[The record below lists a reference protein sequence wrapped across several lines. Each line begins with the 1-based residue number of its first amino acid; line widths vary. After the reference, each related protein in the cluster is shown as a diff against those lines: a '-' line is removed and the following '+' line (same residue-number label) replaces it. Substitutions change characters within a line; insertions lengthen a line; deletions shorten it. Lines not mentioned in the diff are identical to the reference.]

1 MASTYLALVNNVL
14 RDVNEVELTSSNF
27 GSSRGIQTSVK
38 DFVNRSISDII
49 NSELNWPFTRAEGS
63 LDLTSGKQLYA
74 FETVASTLKYLDYD
88 TVFLQPKD
96 YITNGDY
103 EVSGSASIT
112 GWTTVSGTP
121 AASSKFGNT
130 LKLTSA
136 SVTQEISDLIVGKTY
151 EVIVKLTGATITATI
166 GTSSGG
172 SQTKSQTI
180 TISNASE
187 SSYTRFTFD
196 ATAVTHYVTLAESSG
211 SNAFVGFI
219 SLTEDDVN
227 PKRLKYLTYE
237 EWNDN
242 FREKDSTSSTD
253 KLGVPEYVYT
263 NYNDEIGF
271 SPIPDSDN
279 LSINFDYYITHT
291 DLSSSTDTSIIPT
304 RFEPVIIARARYYA
318 FMLRSDLQNA
328 QFANKEYEDGVKR
341 MRVELINRKNYMR
354 AV

>member
-63 LDLTSGKQLYA
+63 LDLVSGKQLYA
-74 FETVASTLKYLDYD
+74 FSTVSSSLKYVDYD

-103 EVSGSASIT
+103 EIDGSASIT
-112 GWTTVSGTP
+112 SWTTVSGTP
-121 AASSKFGNT
+121 VASSKFGNT

-136 SVTQEISDLIVGKTY
+136 SATQEISDLIVGKSY
-151 EVIVKLTGATITATI
+151 EVIIKLTGATITATI

-172 SQTKSQTI
+172 SETKSQTI
-180 TISNASE
+180 TISNANE
-187 SSYTRFTFD
+187 SSYTSFTFT
-196 ATAVTHYVTLAESSG
+196 ATAVTHFITLTEASG
-211 SNAFVGFI
+211 SNAFIGFI
-219 SLTEDDVN
+219 SLTEDDTN
-227 PKRLKYLTYE
+227 PKKLNYITYE

-242 FREKDSTSSTD
+242 FREKDSASSVD
-253 KLGVPEYVYT
+253 KLGVPDFVYT
-263 NYNDEIGF
+263 SYNDEIGF

-279 LSINFDYYITHT
+279 LSIKFDYYITHT
-291 DLSSSTDTSIIPT
+291 DLSASTDTSIIPA
-304 RFEPVIIARARYYA
+304 RFESVIIARARYYS

-341 MRVELINRKNYMR
+341 MRVELINRKNYVR

>member
-14 RDVNEVELTSSNF
+14 RDVNEVELTSSSF
-27 GSSRGIQTSVK
+27 GSSRGIQTSIK
-38 DFVNRSISDII
+38 DFVNRAISDII
-49 NSELNWPFTRAEGS
+49 NAELNWPFTRAEGT
-63 LDLTSGKQLYA
+63 LDLISGKQLYA
-74 FETVASTLKYLDYD
+74 FSTVSSSLKYVDYD

-103 EVSGSASIT
+103 EIDGSASIT
-112 GWTTVSGTP
+112 SWTTVSGTP

-136 SVTQEISDLIVGKTY
+136 SATQEISDLIVGKSY
-151 EVIVKLTGATITATI
+151 EVIIKLTGATITATI

-172 SQTKSQTI
+172 SETKSQTI
-180 TISNASE
+180 TISNANE
-187 SSYTRFTFD
+187 SSYTSFTFT
-196 ATAVTHYVTLAESSG
+196 ATAVTHFITLTEASG
-211 SNAFVGFI
+211 SNAFIGFI
-219 SLTEDDVN
+219 SLTEDDTN
-227 PKRLKYLTYE
+227 PKKLNYITYE

-242 FREKDSTSSTD
+242 FREKDSASSVD
-253 KLGVPEYVYT
+253 KLGVPDFVYT
-263 NYNDEIGF
+263 SYNDEIGF

-279 LSINFDYYITHT
+279 LSIKFDYYITHT
-291 DLSSSTDTSIIPT
+291 DLSASTDTSIIPA
-304 RFEPVIIARARYYA
+304 RFESVIVARARYYS

-341 MRVELINRKNYMR
+341 MRVELINRKNYVR

>member
-1 MASTYLALVNNVL
+1 MASTYLILVNNVL
-14 RDVNEVELTSSNF
+14 RDINEVELTSATF
-27 GSSRGIQTSVK
+27 TSSRGIQTSVK
-38 DFVNRSISDII
+38 DFVNRSITDVI

-74 FETVASTLKYLDYD
+74 YSTIASTVKYLDYD

-96 YITNGDY
+96 YITNGDF
-103 EVSGSASIT
+103 EISGSASIT
-112 GWTTVSGTP
+112 SWTTVSGSP

-136 SVTQEISDLIVGKTY
+136 SVTQAINDLVVGASY
-151 EVIVKLTGATITATI
+151 DVIVKLTGATSTVTI

-180 TISNASE
+180 TLSNTND
-187 SSYTRFTFD
+187 SSYTTFAFT
-196 ATAVTHYVTLAESSG
+196 ATAATHYITLAEASG
-211 SNAFVGFI
+211 SDAYFGLVTM
-219 SLTEDDVN
+219 TEADITPQKLDF
-227 PKRLKYLTYE
+227 LTYE

-242 FREKDSTSSTD
+242 YRERDTSTSTD
-253 KLGVPEYVYT
+253 KLGVPDYVYT
-263 NYNDEIGF
+263 TYNDEIGF

-279 LSINFDYYITHT
+279 LTIKFDYYVTNT
-291 DLSSSTDTSIIPT
+291 ALSSHDDTSVIPT
-304 RFEPVIIARARYYA
+304 RFESVIIARARYYA

-328 QFANKEYEDGVKR
+328 QFAAKEFDDGVKR
-341 MRVELINRKNYMR
+341 MRIELINRKNYMR

>member
-1 MASTYLALVNNVL
+1 MASTYLTLTNNVL
-14 RDVNEVELTSSNF
+14 RDINEVELTSSSF
-27 GSSRGIQTSVK
+27 GSSRGVQTSVK
-38 DFVNRSISDII
+38 DFVNRAITDII
-49 NSELNWPFTRAEGS
+49 NSELNWPFTRAQGS

-74 FETVASTLKYLDYD
+74 YATIASNLKYLDYD
-88 TVFLQPKD
+88 TVFLQPKN

-112 GWTTVSGTP
+112 GWTTVSGSP

-136 SVTQEISDLIVGKTY
+136 SVTQEITDLVVGKTY

-180 TISNASE
+180 TIDNANE
-187 SSYTRFTFD
+187 SSYTLFEFT
-196 ATAVTHYVTLAESSG
+196 ATATTHFVTLAEGSG
-211 SNAFVGFI
+211 SNAFIGLI
-219 SLTEDDVN
+219 TLTEKDVN
-227 PKRLKYLTYE
+227 PEQLEYLSYE
-237 EWNDN
+237 EWNET
-242 FREKDSTSSTD
+242 FRERDAATSTS
-253 KLGVPEYVYT
+253 KLGTPEHIFT
-263 NYNDEIGF
+263 TYNDEIGLT
-271 SPIPDSDN
+271 PTPDSDN
-279 LSINFDYYITHT
+279 LTINFDYYITHT
-291 DLSSSTDTSIIPT
+291 DLSSSTDTSIIPA
-304 RFEPVIIARARYYA
+304 RFEPIIIARARYYV

-328 QFANKEYEDGVKR
+328 QFANKEYEDGIKR

>member
-27 GSSRGIQTSVK
+27 SNSRGIQTSVK
-38 DFVNRSISDII
+38 DFVNRAVSDII
-49 NSELNWPFTRAEGS
+49 NSELNWPFTRSEGS
-63 LDLTSGKQLYA
+63 LDLVSGKQLYA
-74 FETVASTLKYLDYD
+74 FSTVSSSLKYVDYD

-96 YITNGDY
+96 FITNGDY

-112 GWTTVSGTP
+112 GWTTVSGSP

-136 SVTQEISDLIVGKTY
+136 SVTQELSDLIVGKDY

-180 TISNASE
+180 TISNANE
-187 SSYTRFTFD
+187 SSYTSFTFT
-196 ATAVTHYVTLAESSG
+196 ATAITHYITLAEASG
-211 SNAFVGFI
+211 SNAYVGFI
-219 SLTEDDVN
+219 SLTENDIN
-227 PKRLKYLTYE
+227 PKRLKYITYE

-242 FREKDSTSSTD
+242 FRERDLAASTD

-263 NYNDEIGF
+263 TYNDEIGF
-271 SPIPDSDN
+271 SSIPDSDN
-279 LSINFDYYITHT
+279 LSIKFDYYITHT
-291 DLSSSTDTSIIPT
+291 DLSAHDSTSLIPT

-328 QFANKEYEDGVKR
+328 QFANKEYQDGVKS
-341 MRVELINRKNYMR
+341 MRVELINRKNYLR

>member
-63 LDLTSGKQLYA
+63 LDLISGKQLYA
-74 FETVASTLKYLDYD
+74 FATVSSTLKYLDYD

-151 EVIVKLTGATITATI
+151 EVIVKLTGATITANI

-180 TISNASE
+180 TISNANE
-187 SSYTRFTFD
+187 SSYTSFTFD

-211 SNAFVGFI
+211 SNAFIGFI
-219 SLTEDDVN
+219 SLTENDVN

-242 FREKDSTSSTD
+242 FRETDSSSSTD
-253 KLGVPEYVYT
+253 KLGEPEYVYT
-263 NYNDEIGF
+263 TYNDEIGL

-279 LSINFDYYITHT
+279 LSIKFDYYTTHT
-291 DLSSSTDTSIIPT
+291 DLSASTDTSIIPA
-304 RFEPVIIARARYYA
+304 RFEPVIIARSRYYA

-328 QFANKEYEDGVKR
+328 QFANKEYQDGVKR
-341 MRVELINRKNYMR
+341 MRVELINRKNYVR

>member
-1 MASTYLALVNNVL
+1 MASTYLTLVNNVL
-14 RDVNEVELTSSNF
+14 RDINEVELTSSSF
-27 GSSRGIQTSVK
+27 GSSRGVQTSVK
-38 DFVNRSISDII
+38 DFVNRAITDII
-49 NSELNWPFTRAEGS
+49 NSELNWPFTRAQGS

-74 FETVASTLKYLDYD
+74 YATIASNLKYLDYD
-88 TVFLQPKD
+88 TVFLQPKN

-112 GWTTVSGTP
+112 GWTTVSGSP

-136 SVTQEISDLIVGKTY
+136 SVTQEITDLVVGKSY

-180 TISNASE
+180 TINNANE
-187 SSYTRFTFD
+187 SSYTLFEFT
-196 ATAVTHYVTLAESSG
+196 ATATTHFVTLAEGSG
-211 SNAFVGFI
+211 SNAFIGLI
-219 SLTEDDVN
+219 TLTEKDVN
-227 PKRLKYLTYE
+227 PEQLEYLSYE
-237 EWNDN
+237 EWNET
-242 FREKDSTSSTD
+242 FRERDAATSTS
-253 KLGVPEYVYT
+253 KLGTPEYIFT
-263 NYNDEIGF
+263 TYNDEIGLT
-271 SPIPDSDN
+271 PTPDSDN
-279 LSINFDYYITHT
+279 LTINFDYYITHT
-291 DLSSSTDTSIIPT
+291 DLSSSTDTSIIPA
-304 RFEPVIIARARYYA
+304 RFEPVIIARARYYV

-328 QFANKEYEDGVKR
+328 QFANKEYEDGIKR

>member
-1 MASTYLALVNNVL
+1 VL

-27 GSSRGIQTSVK
+27 GNSRGIQTSVK
-38 DFVNRSISDII
+38 DFINRGISDVI
-49 NSELNWPFTRAEGS
+49 NAELNWPFTRSEGS
-63 LDLTSGKQLYA
+63 LDLISGKQLYA
-74 FETVASTLKYLDYD
+74 FSSISTSLKYVDYD

-96 YITNGDY
+96 FITNGDY

-112 GWTTVSGTP
+112 GWTTVSGSP

-136 SVTQEISDLIVGKTY
+136 SATQELSDLIVGKDY
-151 EVIVKLTGATITATI
+151 EVIVKLTGATITVTI

-180 TISNASE
+180 TISNAND
-187 SSYTRFTFD
+187 SSYTSFTFT
-196 ATAVTHYVTLAESSG
+196 ATAVTHYITLTEASG
-211 SNAFVGFI
+211 SNAYVGFI
-219 SLTEDDVN
+219 SLTENDVN
-227 PKRLKYLTYE
+227 PKRLKYITYE

-242 FREKDSTSSTD
+242 FRERDLASSTD

-263 NYNDEIGF
+263 TYNDEIGF
-271 SPIPDSDN
+271 SAIPDSDN
-279 LSINFDYYITHT
+279 LSIKFDYYITHT
-291 DLSSSTDTSIIPT
+291 ALSGATDTSLIPT
-304 RFEPVIIARARYYA
+304 RFEPVIISRARYYA

-341 MRVELINRKNYMR
+341 MRVELVNRKNYVR

>member
-1 MASTYLALVNNVL
+1 MASTYLTLINNVL
-14 RDVNEVELTSSNF
+14 RDINEVELTSSSF
-27 GSSRGIQTSVK
+27 SSSRGVQTSVK
-38 DFVNRSISDII
+38 DFVNRSITDII
-49 NSELNWPFTRAEGS
+49 NSELNWPFTRAEGL

-74 FETVASTLKYLDYD
+74 YSTVASTLKYLDYD

-103 EVSGSASIT
+103 EISGSASIT
-112 GWTTVSGTP
+112 GWTTVSGSP

-136 SVTQEISDLIVGKTY
+136 SVTQEIADLVVGKTY
-151 EVIVKLTGATITATI
+151 EVAVKLTGATVTVNI

-180 TISNASE
+180 TISNANE
-187 SSYTRFTFD
+187 SSFTIFEFT
-196 ATAVTHYVTLAESSG
+196 ATATTHYVTIAEGSG
-211 SNAFVGFI
+211 SNAFIGLI
-219 SLTEDDVN
+219 SLTENDIN
-227 PKRLKYLTYE
+227 PQKLNYLTYE

-242 FREKDSTSSTD
+242 FRERDTAVTTE

-263 NYNDEIGF
+263 TYNDEIGF

-279 LSINFDYYITHT
+279 LSIKFDYYTTHT
-291 DLSSSTDTSIIPT
+291 DLSSATDTSIIPT
-304 RFEPVIIARARYYA
+304 RFEPVIIARARYYV

-328 QFANKEYEDGVKR
+328 QFANREYQDGVKR
-341 MRVELINRKNYMR
+341 MRVELINRKNYVR

>member
-14 RDVNEVELTSSNF
+14 RDVNEVELTSSSF

-38 DFVNRSISDII
+38 DFVNRAISDII
-49 NSELNWPFTRAEGS
+49 NAELNWPFTRAEGT
-63 LDLTSGKQLYA
+63 LDLISGKQLYA
-74 FETVASTLKYLDYD
+74 FSTVSSSLKYVDYD

-103 EVSGSASIT
+103 EVDGSASIT

-136 SVTQEISDLIVGKTY
+136 SATQEISDLIVGKSY
-151 EVIVKLTGATITATI
+151 EVIIKLTGATITATI

-172 SQTKSQTI
+172 SETKSQTI
-180 TISNASE
+180 TISNANE
-187 SSYTRFTFD
+187 SSYTSFTFT
-196 ATAVTHYVTLAESSG
+196 ATAVTHFITLTEASG
-211 SNAFVGFI
+211 SNAFIGFI
-219 SLTEDDVN
+219 SLTEDDTN
-227 PKRLKYLTYE
+227 PKKLNYITYE

-242 FREKDSTSSTD
+242 FREKDSASSID
-253 KLGVPEYVYT
+253 KLGVPDFVYT
-263 NYNDEIGF
+263 SYNDEIGF

-279 LSINFDYYITHT
+279 LSIKFDYYITHT
-291 DLSSSTDTSIIPT
+291 DLSASTDTSIIPA
-304 RFEPVIIARARYYA
+304 RFESVIVARARYYS

-341 MRVELINRKNYMR
+341 MRVELINRKNYVR

>member
-1 MASTYLALVNNVL
+1 MASTYLTLVNNVL
-14 RDVNEVELTSSNF
+14 RDINEVELTSSSF
-27 GSSRGIQTSVK
+27 GSSRGVQTSVK
-38 DFVNRSISDII
+38 DFVNRAITDII
-49 NSELNWPFTRAEGS
+49 NSELNWPFTRAQGS

-74 FETVASTLKYLDYD
+74 YATIASNLKYLDYD

-112 GWTTVSGTP
+112 GWTTVSGSP

-136 SVTQEISDLIVGKTY
+136 SVTQEITDLVVGKSY

-180 TISNASE
+180 TINNANE
-187 SSYTRFTFD
+187 SSYTLFEFT
-196 ATAVTHYVTLAESSG
+196 ATATTHFVTLAEGSG
-211 SNAFVGFI
+211 SNAFIGLI
-219 SLTEDDVN
+219 TLTEKDVN
-227 PKRLKYLTYE
+227 PEQLEYLSYE
-237 EWNDN
+237 EWNET
-242 FREKDSTSSTD
+242 FRERDAATSTS
-253 KLGVPEYVYT
+253 KLGTPEYIFT
-263 NYNDEIGF
+263 TYNDEIGLT
-271 SPIPDSDN
+271 PTPDSDN
-279 LSINFDYYITHT
+279 LTINFDYYITHT
-291 DLSSSTDTSIIPT
+291 DLSSSTDTSIIPA
-304 RFEPVIIARARYYA
+304 RFEPVIIARARYYV

-328 QFANKEYEDGVKR
+328 QFANKEYEDGIKR

>member
-1 MASTYLALVNNVL
+1 VL

-38 DFVNRSISDII
+38 DFINRSISDII

-74 FETVASTLKYLDYD
+74 FATVASTLKYLDYD

-136 SVTQEISDLIVGKTY
+136 SVTQQISDLIVGKTY
-151 EVIVKLTGATITATI
+151 EVIVK
-166 GTSSGG
+166 
-172 SQTKSQTI
+172 
-180 TISNASE
+180 
-187 SSYTRFTFD
+187 
-196 ATAVTHYVTLAESSG
+196 AEGSG
-211 SNAFVGFI
+211 SNAFIGFI

-227 PKRLKYLTYE
+227 PKRLRYLTYE

-242 FREKDSTSSTD
+242 FRETDSASSTD
-253 KLGVPEYVYT
+253 KLGEPEYVYT
-263 NYNDEIGF
+263 SYNDEIGL
-271 SPIPDSDN
+271 SPIPDTDN
-279 LSINFDYYITHT
+279 LSIKFDYYVTHT
-291 DLSSSTDTSIIPT
+291 DLSGATDTSIIPT
-304 RFEPVIIARARYYA
+304 RFESVIIARARYYA

-328 QFANKEYEDGVKR
+328 QFANKEYQDGVKR
-341 MRVELINRKNYMR
+341 MRIELINRKNYMR

>member
-14 RDVNEVELTSSNF
+14 RDVNEVELTSSSF

-38 DFVNRSISDII
+38 DFVNRAISDII
-49 NSELNWPFTRAEGS
+49 NAELNWPFTRAEGT
-63 LDLTSGKQLYA
+63 LDLISGKQLYA
-74 FETVASTLKYLDYD
+74 FSTVSSSLKYVDYD

-103 EVSGSASIT
+103 EVDGSASIT
-112 GWTTVSGTP
+112 SWTTVSGTP

-136 SVTQEISDLIVGKTY
+136 SATQEISDLIVGKSY
-151 EVIVKLTGATITATI
+151 EVIIKLTGATITATI

-172 SQTKSQTI
+172 SETKSQTI
-180 TISNASE
+180 TISNANE
-187 SSYTRFTFD
+187 SSYTSFTFT
-196 ATAVTHYVTLAESSG
+196 ATAVTHFITLTEASG
-211 SNAFVGFI
+211 SNAFIGFI
-219 SLTEDDVN
+219 SLTEDDTN
-227 PKRLKYLTYE
+227 PKKLNYITYE

-242 FREKDSTSSTD
+242 FREKDSASSVD
-253 KLGVPEYVYT
+253 KLGVPDFVYT
-263 NYNDEIGF
+263 SYNDEIGF

-279 LSINFDYYITHT
+279 LSIKFDYYITHT
-291 DLSSSTDTSIIPT
+291 DLSASTDTSIIPA
-304 RFEPVIIARARYYA
+304 RFESVIVARARYYS

-341 MRVELINRKNYMR
+341 MRVELINRKNYVR

>member
-1 MASTYLALVNNVL
+1 MASTYLTLVNNVL
-14 RDVNEVELTSSNF
+14 RDVNEVELTSSKF

-63 LDLTSGKQLYA
+63 LDLVSGKQLYA
-74 FETVASTLKYLDYD
+74 FTTVASTLKYLDYD

-180 TISNASE
+180 TISNANE
-187 SSYTRFTFD
+187 SSYTSFTFD

-211 SNAFVGFI
+211 SDAFIGFI
-219 SLTEDDVN
+219 SLTENDVN
-227 PKRLKYLTYE
+227 PKRLRYLTYE

-242 FREKDSTSSTD
+242 FREIDSASSTD
-253 KLGVPEYVYT
+253 KLGEPEYVYT
-263 NYNDEIGF
+263 TYNDEIGF

-279 LSINFDYYITHT
+279 LSIKFDYYTTHT
-291 DLSSSTDTSIIPT
+291 DLSSATDTSIIPA

-328 QFANKEYEDGVKR
+328 QFANKEYQDGVKR
-341 MRVELINRKNYMR
+341 MRVELINRKNYVR

>member
-1 MASTYLALVNNVL
+1 MASSYLTLVNNVL
-14 RDVNEVELTSSNF
+14 RDINEVELTSSTF
-27 GSSRGIQTSVK
+27 GNSRGIQTSVK
-38 DFVNRSISDII
+38 DFVNRGITDII
-49 NSELNWPFTRAEGS
+49 NSELNWPFTRAGGT
-63 LDLTSGKQLYA
+63 LDLVSGKQLYA
-74 FETVASTLKYLDYD
+74 HATVASSLKYLDYD
-88 TVFLQPKD
+88 TVFLEPKN

-180 TISNASE
+180 TISNANE

-196 ATAVTHYVTLAESSG
+196 ATAVTHYVTLAEGSG

-242 FREKDSTSSTD
+242 FRETDSAASID
-253 KLGVPEYVYT
+253 KLGEPEYVYT
-263 NYNDEIGF
+263 TYNDEIGL

-279 LSINFDYYITHT
+279 LSIKFDYYITHT
-291 DLSSSTDTSIIPT
+291 DLSASTDTSIIPA

-328 QFANKEYEDGVKR
+328 QFANKEYQDGVKR
-341 MRVELINRKNYMR
+341 MRVELINRKNYVR

>member
-14 RDVNEVELTSSNF
+14 RDVNEVELTSSSF

-38 DFVNRSISDII
+38 DFVNRAISDII
-49 NSELNWPFTRAEGS
+49 NAELNWPFTRAEGT
-63 LDLTSGKQLYA
+63 LDLISGKQLYA
-74 FETVASTLKYLDYD
+74 FSTVSSFLKYVDYD

-103 EVSGSASIT
+103 EVDGSASIT

-136 SVTQEISDLIVGKTY
+136 SATQEISDLIVGKSY
-151 EVIVKLTGATITATI
+151 EVIIKLTGATITATI

-172 SQTKSQTI
+172 SETKSQTI
-180 TISNASE
+180 TISNANE
-187 SSYTRFTFD
+187 SSYTSFTFT
-196 ATAVTHYVTLAESSG
+196 ATAVTHY
-211 SNAFVGFI
+211 I
-219 SLTEDDVN
+219 
-227 PKRLKYLTYE
+227 TYE

-242 FREKDSTSSTD
+242 FREKDSASSVD
-253 KLGVPEYVYT
+253 KLGVPDFVYT
-263 NYNDEIGF
+263 SYNDEIGF

-279 LSINFDYYITHT
+279 LSIKFDYYITHT
-291 DLSSSTDTSIIPT
+291 DLSASTDTSIIPA
-304 RFEPVIIARARYYA
+304 RFESVIVARARYYS

-341 MRVELINRKNYMR
+341 MRVELINRKNYVR

>member
-1 MASTYLALVNNVL
+1 VL

-63 LDLTSGKQLYA
+63 LDLISGKQLYA
-74 FETVASTLKYLDYD
+74 FATVSSTLKYLDYD

-112 GWTTVSGTP
+112 AWTTVSGTP

-151 EVIVKLTGATITATI
+151 EVIVKLTGATITANI

-180 TISNASE
+180 TISNANE
-187 SSYTRFTFD
+187 SSYTSFTFD

-211 SNAFVGFI
+211 SNAFIGFI
-219 SLTEDDVN
+219 SLTENDVN

-242 FREKDSTSSTD
+242 FRETDSASSTD
-253 KLGVPEYVYT
+253 KLGEPEYVYT
-263 NYNDEIGF
+263 TYNDEIGL

-279 LSINFDYYITHT
+279 LSIKFDYYTTHT
-291 DLSSSTDTSIIPT
+291 DLSASTDTSIIPA
-304 RFEPVIIARARYYA
+304 RFEPVIIARSRYYA

-328 QFANKEYEDGVKR
+328 QFANKEYQDGVKR
-341 MRVELINRKNYMR
+341 MRVELINRKNYVR

>member
-27 GSSRGIQTSVK
+27 SNSRGIQTSVK
-38 DFVNRSISDII
+38 DFVNRAVSDII
-49 NSELNWPFTRAEGS
+49 NSELNWPFTRSEGS
-63 LDLTSGKQLYA
+63 LDLVSGKQLYA
-74 FETVASTLKYLDYD
+74 FSTVSSSLKYVDYD

-96 YITNGDY
+96 FITNGDY

-112 GWTTVSGTP
+112 GWTTVSGSP

-136 SVTQEISDLIVGKTY
+136 SVTQELSDLIVGKDY

-180 TISNASE
+180 TISNANE
-187 SSYTRFTFD
+187 SSYTSFTFT
-196 ATAVTHYVTLAESSG
+196 ATAITHYITLAEASG
-211 SNAFVGFI
+211 SNAYVGFI
-219 SLTEDDVN
+219 SLTENDIN
-227 PKRLKYLTYE
+227 PKRLKYITYE

-242 FREKDSTSSTD
+242 FRERDLAASTD

-263 NYNDEIGF
+263 TYNDEIGF
-271 SPIPDSDN
+271 SSIPDSDN
-279 LSINFDYYITHT
+279 LSIKFDYYITHT
-291 DLSSSTDTSIIPT
+291 DLSAHDSTSLIPT

-328 QFANKEYEDGVKR
+328 QFANKEYQDGVKR

>member
-14 RDVNEVELTSSNF
+14 RDVNEVELTSSSF
-27 GSSRGIQTSVK
+27 GSSRGIQTSIK
-38 DFVNRSISDII
+38 DFVNRAISDII
-49 NSELNWPFTRAEGS
+49 NAELNWPFTRAEGT
-63 LDLTSGKQLYA
+63 LDLISGKQLYA
-74 FETVASTLKYLDYD
+74 FSTVSSSLKYVDYD

-103 EVSGSASIT
+103 EVDGSASIT
-112 GWTTVSGTP
+112 GWTTVSGIP

-136 SVTQEISDLIVGKTY
+136 SATQEISDLIVGKSY
-151 EVIVKLTGATITATI
+151 EVIIKLTGATITATI

-172 SQTKSQTI
+172 SETKSQTI
-180 TISNASE
+180 TISNANE
-187 SSYTRFTFD
+187 SSYTSFTFT
-196 ATAVTHYVTLAESSG
+196 ATAVTHFITLTEASG
-211 SNAFVGFI
+211 SNAFIGFI
-219 SLTEDDVN
+219 SLTEDDTN
-227 PKRLKYLTYE
+227 PKKLNYITYE

-242 FREKDSTSSTD
+242 FREKDSASSVD
-253 KLGVPEYVYT
+253 KLGVPDFVYT
-263 NYNDEIGF
+263 SYNDEIGF

-279 LSINFDYYITHT
+279 LSIKFDYYITHT
-291 DLSSSTDTSIIPT
+291 DLSASTDTSIIPA
-304 RFEPVIIARARYYA
+304 RFESVIVARARYYS

-341 MRVELINRKNYMR
+341 MRVELINRKNYVR

>member
-14 RDVNEVELTSSNF
+14 RDVNEVELTSSSF

-172 SQTKSQTI
+172 S
-180 TISNASE
+180 
-187 SSYTRFTFD
+187 
-196 ATAVTHYVTLAESSG
+196 G
-211 SNAFVGFI
+211 SNAFIGFI

-242 FREKDSTSSTD
+242 FRETDSAASID
-253 KLGVPEYVYT
+253 KLGEPEYVYT
-263 NYNDEIGF
+263 TYNDEIGL

-279 LSINFDYYITHT
+279 LSIKFDYYITHT
-291 DLSSSTDTSIIPT
+291 DLSASTDTSIIPA

-328 QFANKEYEDGVKR
+328 QFANKEYQDGVKR
-341 MRVELINRKNYMR
+341 MRVELINRKNYVR

>member
-14 RDVNEVELTSSNF
+14 RDVNEVELTSSSF

-38 DFVNRSISDII
+38 DFVNRAISDII
-49 NSELNWPFTRAEGS
+49 NAELNWPFTRAEGT
-63 LDLTSGKQLYA
+63 LDLISGKQLYA
-74 FETVASTLKYLDYD
+74 FSTVSSSLKYVDYD

-103 EVSGSASIT
+103 EIDGSASIT
-112 GWTTVSGTP
+112 SWTTVSGTP
-121 AASSKFGNT
+121 VASSKFGNT

-136 SVTQEISDLIVGKTY
+136 SATQEISDLIVGKSY
-151 EVIVKLTGATITATI
+151 EVIIKLTGATITATI

-172 SQTKSQTI
+172 SETKSQTI
-180 TISNASE
+180 TISNANE
-187 SSYTRFTFD
+187 SSYTSFTFT
-196 ATAVTHYVTLAESSG
+196 ATAVTHFITLTEASG
-211 SNAFVGFI
+211 SNAFIGFI
-219 SLTEDDVN
+219 SLTEDDTN
-227 PKRLKYLTYE
+227 PKKLNYITYE

-242 FREKDSTSSTD
+242 FREKDSASSVD
-253 KLGVPEYVYT
+253 KLGVPDFVYT
-263 NYNDEIGF
+263 SYNDEIGF

-279 LSINFDYYITHT
+279 LSIKFDYYITHT
-291 DLSSSTDTSIIPT
+291 DLSASTDTSIIPA
-304 RFEPVIIARARYYA
+304 RFESVIVARARYYS

-341 MRVELINRKNYMR
+341 MRVELINRKNYVR